1 MNSKRK
7 NAVILIAMSV
17 LLFSFTVSALASMTT
32 TTKGKQYDDA
42 VFELEEKLALCES
55 YGEDPETRELERMRD
70 VFSGLSGSSAQHSKG
85 FRLYLDVLIGIA
97 YSSYDSVDSALYQI
111 EKNTDFRKCLE
122 TIHDEFVHIGTFE
135 QLQNYAEGRKNQYLA

>member
-42 VFELEEKLALCES
+42 VFELEEKLALWEN
-55 YGEDPETRELERMRD
+55 YGEDPETRELERLRD

-97 YSSYDSVDSALYQI
+97 YCSYLLSRRRHHSSMIPRSGFLRRILRISFSSSSV
-111 EKNTDFRKCLE
+111 C
-122 TIHDEFVHIGTFE
+122 
-135 QLQNYAEGRKNQYLA
+135 